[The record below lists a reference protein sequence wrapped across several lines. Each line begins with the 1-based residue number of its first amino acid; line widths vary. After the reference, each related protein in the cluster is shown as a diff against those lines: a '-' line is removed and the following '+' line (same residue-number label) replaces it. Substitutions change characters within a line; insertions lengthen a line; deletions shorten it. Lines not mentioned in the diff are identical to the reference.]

1 MARAEAIKAGVRSFS
16 LLGFSVTP
24 GHDAEAVVFDLM
36 QPTVPGGR
44 LLGRRR
50 QARFDETGG
59 APT

>member
-36 QPTVPGGR
+36 QPRRAAAWPEKAGTVR
-44 LLGRRR
+44 
-50 QARFDETGG
+50 
-59 APT
+59 